1 MDEFEK
7 VEVLREKANVS
18 YEEAREAIKQADGDL
33 LEAMVILEKQ
43 GKVKSA
49 SQAAP
54 QQTAQ
59 SVYRTA
65 SEAGTQSV
73 SAPVVSATAKNP
85 EDGFFNKLG
94 RAMDRGIRYLAN
106 NFVLVT
112 RKEETVIRIPLW
124 VGLIALIALWGL
136 LPLVINNQ
144 QEYLKNM
151 QIIKELDSSF
161 DELSFQGHLEWGD
174 RYYEENNYHLAL
186 FEYENCS
193 IMKETMQ
200 EELSEKIEKL
210 RSFINPET
218 RIIRTSIDKGNKL
231 FEKSDFKNSNKYFS
245 KVMRLSKEDS
255 PEYRLAK
262 SKITNA

>member
-136 LPLVINNQ
+136 LPLVIIVSLVC
-144 QEYLKNM
+144 ECKY
-151 QIIKELDSSF
+151 QIVGEDSSVV
-161 DELSFQGHLEWGD
+161 
-174 RYYEENNYHLAL
+174 ENNVT
-186 FEYENCS
+186 ENNVMS
-193 IMKETMQ
+193 QVTEPV
-200 EELSEKIEKL
+200 SEIIE
-210 RSFINPET
+210 
-218 RIIRTSIDKGNKL
+218 
-231 FEKSDFKNSNKYFS
+231 
-245 KVMRLSKEDS
+245 
-255 PEYRLAK
+255 
-262 SKITNA
+262 

>member
-49 SQAAP
+49 SQASSQAVP

-73 SAPVVSATAKNP
+73 NAPVVSATAKNP

-136 LPLVINNQ
+136 LPLVIIVSLVC
-144 QEYLKNM
+144 ECKY
-151 QIIKELDSSF
+151 QIVGEDSSVVVNNVT
-161 DELSFQGHLEWGD
+161 
-174 RYYEENNYHLAL
+174 ENNVMSQVT
-186 FEYENCS
+186 EPV
-193 IMKETMQ
+193 
-200 EELSEKIEKL
+200 SEVIE
-210 RSFINPET
+210 
-218 RIIRTSIDKGNKL
+218 
-231 FEKSDFKNSNKYFS
+231 
-245 KVMRLSKEDS
+245 
-255 PEYRLAK
+255 
-262 SKITNA
+262 